1 MINVASFKGSRRPIC
16 PACSLRST
24 SAVQRSSALRP
35 DLPSTHAVPLF
46 KIACSSESA
55 MRVRIVLYWKVT
67 RGNKVYRNIKATIP
81 PYSAASSSSAVAPFE
96 NFRPRCAARCFLTQ
110 LRRPSV
116 REEAPSLSSHRT
128 RPSFATHPDSFKKGR
143 EYALQ
148 RRENEDQFECFTN
161 PIPCRLPT
169 VCPTSWRSFKWASS
183 SLPCCFLLSVPLN
196 SRAAEWATAGKKE
209 RKPFASLASLPSVQY
224 YPRDGRR
231 T

>member
-1 MINVASFKGSRRPIC
+1 MASFKGSRRPIC

-35 DLPSTHAVPLF
+35 DLLCTHAVPLF

-55 MRVRIVLYWKVT
+55 IRVRIVLYWKVT
-67 RGNKVYRNIKATIP
+67 RGNKVYRNIMATIP

-116 REEAPSLSSHRT
+116 REEAPSPPIGLDPAFPRTQTILKGGGNMRFKVRVFYQSNSVSSPDCLSYILE
-128 RPSFATHPDSFKKGR
+128 K
-143 EYALQ
+143 LQ
-148 RRENEDQFECFTN
+148 VGEF
-161 PIPCRLPT
+161 LP
-169 VCPTSWRSFKWASS
+169 
-183 SLPCCFLLSVPLN
+183 PCCFLLSVPLN